1 MGKIKSTRKL
11 NIKYK
16 NINKQQLS
24 QVAYLDCAFNET
36 LSGKPM
42 ALKTWNKLN
51 GKLIFL
57 P

>member
-16 NINKQQLS
+16 NIKKQQLS